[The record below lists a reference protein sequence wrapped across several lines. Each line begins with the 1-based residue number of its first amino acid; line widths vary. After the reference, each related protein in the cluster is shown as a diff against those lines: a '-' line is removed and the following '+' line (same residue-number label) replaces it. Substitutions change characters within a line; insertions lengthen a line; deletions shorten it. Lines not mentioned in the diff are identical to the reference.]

1 MKWKRFLKPDMKK
14 IVMVLVLIR
23 RARLAFIREET
34 N

>member
-14 IVMVLVLIR
+14 IVMVLVLVI
-23 RARLAFIREET
+23 RARLAFIREKT